1 MRVYTGYQGPSRTQM
16 AHGNQGDV
24 ERGQL
29 VANGWVTRRGTTQRK
44 REAGLVAAE
53 LSLAPRL
60 RERGGAAVSRTPL
73 PAWGAASPRQPGG
86 QPRASV
92 SAAPADVRL
101 GPRRWQPAGGRR
113 VFTGGPREPAPAATG
128 RARTGGEWVS
138 PQHMCCSAPF
148 TFFKN
153 LTIYYGYIV
162 IF

>member
-53 LSLAPRL
+53 LSLAPRP
-60 RERGGAAVSRTPL
+60 REREGAAVSRTPL

-86 QPRASV
+86 SAPGLCLRCPGRRASGSPAV
-92 SAAPADVRL
+92 AA
-101 GPRRWQPAGGRR
+101 GRRPAGLYRWSTRAGSSGHGQGEDGGR
-113 VFTGGPREPAPAATG
+113 VGLSPAH
-128 RARTGGEWVS
+128 VLF
-138 PQHMCCSAPF
+138 C
-148 TFFKN
+148 TF
-153 LTIYYGYIV
+153 YI
-162 IF
+162 F